1 MRQIKITVTVQQ
13 EGQTRRY
20 GDTEYRYRIE
30 VEGDLSQ
37 DKVLRFCRNCLN
49 GGGVAYEEWE
59 KDNRT
64 LQTPNNENNFST
76 YFNGYY
82 KFSQSIISQD
92 ANGVVT
98 KAVYDYSV
106 TIPYCD

>member
-1 MRQIKITVTVQQ
+1 MRQIKITVTVNQ
-13 EGQTRRY
+13 EGQSRKFA
-20 GDTEYRYRIE
+20 DTEYRYRIE
-30 VEGDLSQ
+30 VDGILSK

-49 GGGVAYEEWE
+49 GGGIAYEEWN
-59 KDNRT
+59 KDMNG
-64 LQTPNNENNFST
+64 LQDKNDDIST

-82 KFSQSIISQD
+82 KFSQSIVSQD

>member
-1 MRQIKITVTVQQ
+1 MRQIKITVTTGK
-13 EGQTRRY
+13 EGQSRKY
-20 GDTEYRYRIE
+20 GDSEYGFRIE
-30 VEGDLSQ
+30 VDGILSK

-49 GGGVAYEEWE
+49 GGGVSYDAW
-59 KDNRT
+59 
-64 LQTPNNENNFST
+64 NENMSGLRDKNDDIST

-82 KFSQSIISQD
+82 KFSQSIVSQD
-92 ANGVVT
+92 QNGVVT

>member
-1 MRQIKITVTVQQ
+1 MRQVKITVTVNQ
-13 EGQTRRY
+13 EGQSRKFA
-20 GDTEYRYRIE
+20 DTEYRYRIE
-30 VEGDLSQ
+30 VDGEFPQ

-49 GGGVAYEEWE
+49 GGGIAYEEWN
-59 KDNRT
+59 KDMNG
-64 LQTPNNENNFST
+64 LQDKNDDIST

-92 ANGVVT
+92 QNGVVT

>member
-1 MRQIKITVTVQQ
+1 MRQIKITVTTGK
-13 EGQTRRY
+13 EGQSRKY
-20 GDTEYRYRIE
+20 GDSEYGFRIE
-30 VEGDLSQ
+30 VDGILSK

-49 GGGVAYEEWE
+49 GGGVAYEEWK
-59 KDNRT
+59 KDMDG
-64 LQTPNNENNFST
+64 LQDKNDDIST

-82 KFSQSIISQD
+82 KFSQSIVSQD
-92 ANGVVT
+92 QNGVVT

>member
-1 MRQIKITVTVQQ
+1 MRQVKITVTTGK
-13 EGQTRRY
+13 EGQSRKY
-20 GDTEYRYRIE
+20 GDSEYGFRVE
-30 VEGDLSQ
+30 VDGVLSK

-49 GGGVAYEEWE
+49 GGGIAYEEWE
-59 KDNRT
+59 RDNKT
-64 LQTPNNENNFST
+64 LQSENKETNFST

-92 ANGVVT
+92 QNGVVT

>member
-1 MRQIKITVTVQQ
+1 MRQIKITVTTGK
-13 EGQTRRY
+13 EGQSRKY
-20 GDTEYRYRIE
+20 GDSEYGFRIE
-30 VEGDLSQ
+30 VDGVLSK
-37 DKVLRFCRNCLN
+37 DKVLKFCRECLC
-49 GGGVAYEEWE
+49 GGGVAYEEWNKVQQGRVFE
-59 KDNRT
+59 S
-64 LQTPNNENNFST
+64 NETAAT

-92 ANGVVT
+92 QNGVVT

>member
-1 MRQIKITVTVQQ
+1 MREIKISVKIVQ
-13 EGQTRRY
+13 EGQARKY
-20 GDTEYRYRIE
+20 GDSVYRFLIE
-30 VEGDLSQ
+30 VDGEFSK

-49 GGGVAYEEWE
+49 GGGIAHEEWLSNTR
-59 KDNRT
+59 KTMDRADID
-64 LQTPNNENNFST
+64 S

-92 ANGVVT
+92 QNGVVT

>member
-49 GGGVAYEEWE
+49 GGGVDYEEWN
-59 KDNRT
+59 KDMSG
-64 LQTPNNENNFST
+64 LQDKNDDIST

-82 KFSQSIISQD
+82 KFDKISEEKD
-92 ANGVVT
+92 SRGIAT
-98 KAVYDYSV
+98 KASYAYKVV
-106 TIPYCD
+106 IPYCD

>member
-1 MRQIKITVTVQQ
+1 MRQIKITVTTGK
-13 EGQTRRY
+13 EGQSRKY
-20 GDTEYRYRIE
+20 GDSEYGFRIE
-30 VEGDLSQ
+30 VDGILSK
-37 DKVLRFCRNCLN
+37 DKVLRFCRNCLC

-59 KDNRT
+59 KDKNG
-64 LQTPNNENNFST
+64 LQDKNDDIST

-92 ANGVVT
+92 QNGVVT

>member
-20 GDTEYRYRIE
+20 ADTEYRYRIE
-30 VEGDLSQ
+30 VDGEFSQ
-37 DKVLRFCRNCLN
+37 DKVLRFCRNCLC

-59 KDNRT
+59 KDKNG
-64 LQTPNNENNFST
+64 LQDKNDDILT

-92 ANGVVT
+92 QNGVVT

>member
-1 MRQIKITVTVQQ
+1 MRQIKITVTTGK
-13 EGQTRRY
+13 EGQSRKY
-20 GDTEYRYRIE
+20 GDSEYGFRVE
-30 VEGDLSQ
+30 VDGVLSK

-49 GGGVAYEEWE
+49 GGGIAYEEWS
-59 KDNRT
+59 KDKNG
-64 LQTPNNENNFST
+64 LQDKNDDIST

-82 KFSQSIISQD
+82 KFSQSIIEQD
-92 ANGVVT
+92 KNGVVT

>member
-13 EGQTRRY
+13 DGQLRKY
-20 GDTEYRYRIE
+20 ADSEYRYQID
-30 VEGDLSQ
+30 VEGGFSQ

-49 GGGVAYEEWE
+49 GGGVDYEEWS
-59 KDNRT
+59 KDMSG
-64 LQTPNNENNFST
+64 LQDKNDDIST

-82 KFSQSIISQD
+82 KFSQSIVSQD
-92 ANGVVT
+92 KNGVVT

>member
-13 EGQTRRY
+13 EGQARRY

-30 VEGDLSQ
+30 VDGDLSQ

-49 GGGVAYEEWE
+49 GGGVAYEEWLSNTR
-59 KDNRT
+59 KT
-64 LQTPNNENNFST
+64 LDRADIES

-82 KFSQSIISQD
+82 KFD
-92 ANGVVT
+92 KLTEEKDNRGVAT
-98 KAVYDYSV
+98 KASYAYKVV
-106 TIPYCD
+106 VPYCD

>member
-1 MRQIKITVTVQQ
+1 MREIKINVSVNQ
-13 EGQTRRY
+13 EGQSRKY
-20 GDTEYRYRIE
+20 GDSEYRYRIE
-30 VEGDLSQ
+30 VDGVLSE
-37 DKVLRFCRNCLN
+37 KKAFRFCRECLN
-49 GGGVAYEEWE
+49 SGGIAYEEWLSNTR
-59 KDNRT
+59 KTMDRADID
-64 LQTPNNENNFST
+64 S

>member
-13 EGQTRRY
+13 EGQARRY

-49 GGGVAYEEWE
+49 GGGVAYEEWLSNTR
-59 KDNRT
+59 KT
-64 LQTPNNENNFST
+64 LDRADIES

-82 KFSQSIISQD
+82 KFNQSIVSQD
-92 ANGVVT
+92 QNGVVT
-98 KAVYDYSV
+98 KAIYDYSV

>member
-1 MRQIKITVTVQQ
+1 MREIKISVKMVQD
-13 EGQTRRY
+13 GQTRKY
-20 GDTEYRYRIE
+20 GDSVYRFLIE
-30 VEGDLSQ
+30 VDGEFSE

-49 GGGVAYEEWE
+49 GGGVAYEEWSSNTR
-59 KDNRT
+59 KTMDRADID
-64 LQTPNNENNFST
+64 S

-82 KFSQSIISQD
+82 KFIKSIVEQD
-92 ANGVVT
+92 KNGIVT

>member
-1 MRQIKITVTVQQ
+1 MRQIKITVTTGK
-13 EGQTRRY
+13 EGQSRKY
-20 GDTEYRYRIE
+20 GDSEYGFRIE
-30 VEGDLSQ
+30 VDGVLSK

-49 GGGVAYEEWE
+49 GGGVAYDEWE
-59 KDNRT
+59 KDKSG
-64 LQTPNNENNFST
+64 LQDKNDDIST

-82 KFSQSIISQD
+82 KFSQSIVSQD
-92 ANGVVT
+92 QNGVVT

>member
-1 MRQIKITVTVQQ
+1 MRQIKITVTTVK
-13 EGQTRRY
+13 EGQSRKY
-20 GDTEYRYRIE
+20 GDSEYGFRIE
-30 VEGDLSQ
+30 IDGILSK
-37 DKVLRFCRNCLN
+37 DKVLRFCRNCLC

-59 KDNRT
+59 KDKNG
-64 LQTPNNENNFST
+64 LQDKNDDIST

-82 KFSQSIISQD
+82 KFSQSIVSQD
-92 ANGVVT
+92 QNGVVT

>member
-1 MRQIKITVTVQQ
+1 MRQIKITVTTVK
-13 EGQTRRY
+13 EGQSRKY
-20 GDTEYRYRIE
+20 GDSEYGFRIE
-30 VEGDLSQ
+30 VDGILSK
-37 DKVLRFCRNCLN
+37 DKVLRFCRNCLC

-59 KDNRT
+59 KDKNG
-64 LQTPNNENNFST
+64 LQDKNDDIST

-92 ANGVVT
+92 QNGVVT

>member
-1 MRQIKITVTVQQ
+1 MREIKITVKVVQ
-13 EGQTRRY
+13 EGQERRY
-20 GDTEYRYRIE
+20 GDSVYRFLIDVDGE
-30 VEGDLSQ
+30 FSK

-49 GGGVAYEEWE
+49 GAGIAYEEWS
-59 KDNRT
+59 KDNAT
-64 LQTPNNENNFST
+64 SKTQNKETNFST

-82 KFSQSIISQD
+82 KFSQSIIEQD
-92 ANGVVT
+92 KNGVVT

>member
-1 MRQIKITVTVQQ
+1 MRQIKITVTVNQ
-13 EGQTRRY
+13 EGQSRKFA
-20 GDTEYRYRIE
+20 DTEYRYRIE
-30 VEGDLSQ
+30 VEGEFPQ

-49 GGGVAYEEWE
+49 GGGIAYEEWN
-59 KDNRT
+59 KDMNG
-64 LQTPNNENNFST
+64 LQDKNDDIST

-92 ANGVVT
+92 QNGVVT

>member
-1 MRQIKITVTVQQ
+1 MREIKITVTVNQ
-13 EGQTRRY
+13 EGQSRKFA
-20 GDTEYRYRIE
+20 DTEYRYRIE
-30 VEGDLSQ
+30 VDGELSEMQ
-37 DKVLRFCRNCLN
+37 AFHFCRHCLN
-49 GGGVAYEEWE
+49 GGGIAYEEWK
-59 KDNRT
+59 KDMDG
-64 LQTPNNENNFST
+64 LQDKNDDIST

>member
-1 MRQIKITVTVQQ
+1 MRQIKITVTTGK
-13 EGQTRRY
+13 EGQSRKYRDSEY
-20 GDTEYRYRIE
+20 GFRIE
-30 VEGDLSQ
+30 VDGILSK
-37 DKVLRFCRNCLN
+37 DKVLRFCRNCLC

-59 KDNRT
+59 KDKNG
-64 LQTPNNENNFST
+64 LQDKNNDIST

-92 ANGVVT
+92 QNGVVT

>member
-1 MRQIKITVTVQQ
+1 MREIKISVKIVQ
-13 EGQTRRY
+13 EGQTRKY
-20 GDTEYRYRIE
+20 GDSVYRFLIE
-30 VEGDLSQ
+30 VDGEFSEK
-37 DKVLRFCRNCLN
+37 KVFRFCRECLN
-49 GGGVAYEEWE
+49 GAGIAYEDWN
-59 KDNRT
+59 KST
-64 LQTPNNENNFST
+64 SGLQDKNDDISL

-92 ANGVVT
+92 QNGVVT

>member
-37 DKVLRFCRNCLN
+37 DKVLRFCRNCLC
-49 GGGVAYEEWE
+49 GGGIAYEEWIASQ
-59 KDNRT
+59 KD
-64 LQTPNNENNFST
+64 QVYASDKPAAT